1 MLDVGCDLVVD
12 PDTYTRST
20 FLEGKSFVIRNL
32 PLLMSGDTYTAR
44 KDGF

>member
-20 FLEGKSFVIRNL
+20 FSRREEFCNKKSAFVDVL
-32 PLLMSGDTYTAR
+32 
-44 KDGF
+44 